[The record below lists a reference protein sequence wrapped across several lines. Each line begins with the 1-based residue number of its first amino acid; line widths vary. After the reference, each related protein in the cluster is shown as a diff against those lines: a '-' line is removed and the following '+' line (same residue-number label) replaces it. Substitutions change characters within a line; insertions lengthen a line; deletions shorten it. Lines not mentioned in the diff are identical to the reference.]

1 MSFRWIFSNPVDG
14 GAVDSLQESLFG
26 KYQNGARPDSK
37 LSPPAANTIAQLL
50 TLRGITTYDEAKQF
64 FRPDLNE
71 LYDPFL
77 MRDMEA
83 ASIRLAEAVRKNESV
98 VVYGDYDVDGTT
110 ATAIVYSFLKE
121 FGVKVDHYIPHRYK
135 DGYGISEDGIA
146 FAIENKV
153 DLIVSVDCG
162 ITAVEEAKYAR
173 AKGIDLIICDHHTA
187 GNIIPDAVAVL
198 DPKRPDC
205 PYPFDGLSGAGV
217 GFKLVQATLTKLG
230 LQQSVAYKYLDL
242 VAISIA
248 SDIVPLIDENRILM
262 REGLKLINA
271 SPRVGIKALLDH
283 IKMEIGKISTT
294 NIVFSL
300 GPRINAAGRMGD
312 ASTALKLLIAAT
324 PEEGEYYA
332 AELEAI
338 NQKRR
343 KKDSQTMDK
352 AVEMV
357 GEFDMDICSCIV
369 LHDPDWHLGVIGIV
383 ASRLVDQYCRPAVM
397 LSTVDGKIK
406 GSARSIRGFNIYNAL
421 KECEDLLIQFGGHE
435 FAAGLTMEEGNFEAF
450 RTRFNEIVK
459 LRLCDEDFRPE
470 LIIDAAVSLSDIND
484 RFWKILNQFEPYGP
498 NNLKPIFVS
507 KGLRIIGHPM
517 KVGKD
522 HLKLRLSQ
530 NVKDAPV
537 FDAIGFNLGRYY
549 DDVVQSKAGDLQIAF
564 TIDENTWH
572 GKTTLQIQI
581 KDIKVANGVLLEAIP
596 VDVA

>member
-1 MSFRWIFSNPVDG
+1 MSFRWIFANPVDG

-26 KYQNGARPDSK
+26 KYQNGARTDSK
-37 LSPPAANTIAQLL
+37 LSPPAANTIARLL

-187 GNIIPDAVAVL
+187 GDIIPDAVAVL

-300 GPRINAAGRMGD
+300 
-312 ASTALKLLIAAT
+312 
-324 PEEGEYYA
+324 
-332 AELEAI
+332 
-338 NQKRR
+338 
-343 KKDSQTMDK
+343 
-352 AVEMV
+352 
-357 GEFDMDICSCIV
+357 
-369 LHDPDWHLGVIGIV
+369 
-383 ASRLVDQYCRPAVM
+383 
-397 LSTVDGKIK
+397 
-406 GSARSIRGFNIYNAL
+406 
-421 KECEDLLIQFGGHE
+421 
-435 FAAGLTMEEGNFEAF
+435 
-450 RTRFNEIVK
+450 
-459 LRLCDEDFRPE
+459 
-470 LIIDAAVSLSDIND
+470 
-484 RFWKILNQFEPYGP
+484 
-498 NNLKPIFVS
+498 
-507 KGLRIIGHPM
+507 
-517 KVGKD
+517 
-522 HLKLRLSQ
+522 
-530 NVKDAPV
+530 
-537 FDAIGFNLGRYY
+537 
-549 DDVVQSKAGDLQIAF
+549 
-564 TIDENTWH
+564 
-572 GKTTLQIQI
+572 
-581 KDIKVANGVLLEAIP
+581 
-596 VDVA
+596 